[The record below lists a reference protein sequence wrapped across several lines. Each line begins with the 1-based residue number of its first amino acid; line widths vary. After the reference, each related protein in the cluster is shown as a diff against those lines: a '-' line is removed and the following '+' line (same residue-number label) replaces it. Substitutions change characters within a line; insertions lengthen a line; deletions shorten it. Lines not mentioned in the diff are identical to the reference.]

1 MSGMDDEATER
12 LSIGTFARLAGLSPS
27 ALRFY
32 DDCGVLP
39 PAEVDPV
46 TGYRRYA
53 PGQRERAVLLR
64 RLRAAGLPLVAAA
77 AVLDGSPERARAV
90 LREWQ
95 RRTEEEARLAGE
107 ALAEVLRELPGGAPA
122 RAVLGGAELAGA
134 VRQVAPAADPGHPL
148 LRCVLLE
155 PADGELRLVATDRYR
170 LSVRAV
176 PARVTARPWPE
187 PLLVEAAA
195 LREVAEWVRGAEEVA
210 LEAAGAD
217 AVWVRDGERERRLP
231 LVAGEFPAYRLVLDA
246 LEPVRHRVIAD
257 RVALGAALS
266 QARTPVVVR
275 TGGPAGLLVGE
286 TAVPALVTGPGLR
299 VAFDPVVLAGAVE
312 SAVGPDVL
320 LELGGEGAGPVR
332 VRSADQGGF
341 TTLVM
346 VVRDGS

>member
-77 AVLDGSPERARAV
+77 AV
-90 LREWQ
+90 
-95 RRTEEEARLAGE
+95 
-107 ALAEVLRELPGGAPA
+107 
-122 RAVLGGAELAGA
+122 
-134 VRQVAPAADPGHPL
+134 RQVAPAADPGHPL

-195 LREVAEWVRGAEEVA
+195 LREVAEWARGAEEVA
-210 LEAAGAD
+210 LETAGAD

-286 TAVPALVTGPGLR
+286 TAVPALVTGPVLR

-320 LELGGEGAGPVR
+320 LELGGEECGPVR